1 MKKWLGPAISIF
13 LVILLVYLSG
23 PFRTTKAAPPP
34 AGTTKVTPAIF
45 GKMEDKEEKQ
55 EPEDTHYIQ
64 ILKIVSAKLD
74 EWLKDLNE
82 RIEREDITRLEVRF
96 LEILRNILEWIKEKI
111 DAKIASSTEKDR
123 DSLRE
128 RLLLQAYTLLPAPRK
143 G

>member
-1 MKKWLGPAISIF
+1 MKKWLGPAISVF
-13 LVILLVYLSG
+13 LVIFLVYLSG
-23 PFRTTKAAPPP
+23 PFGTAKSTPPP
-34 AGTTKVTPAIF
+34 PGTTKVSPAIF

-55 EPEDTHYIQ
+55 EPEDTAFIQ
-64 ILKIVSAKLD
+64 VLRAVSAKLD

-111 DAKIASSTEKDR
+111 DAKIESSSEER
-123 DSLRE
+123 DTLRE
-128 RLLLQAYTLLPAPRK
+128 RLLLKAYALAPAFRK